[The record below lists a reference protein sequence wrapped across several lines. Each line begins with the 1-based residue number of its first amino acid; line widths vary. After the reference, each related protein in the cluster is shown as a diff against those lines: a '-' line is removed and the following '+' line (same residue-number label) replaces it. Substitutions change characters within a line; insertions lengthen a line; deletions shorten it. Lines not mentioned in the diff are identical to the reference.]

1 MSGPP
6 EHRHS
11 PYFPPDGVCNLVRYG
26 NYYGTHSVTIPCN
39 YYVSFDMGEIGCVTR
54 SVTRMCSLRG
64 QNVRFFCV
72 TVSVTFT
79 VKLSDRTSTHTW
91 APSASE
97 VRRQL
102 AMCTL
107 DVLKLSITK
116 GSFNSSC

>member
-1 MSGPP
+1 ML
-6 EHRHS
+6 
-11 PYFPPDGVCNLVRYG
+11 Y
-26 NYYGTHSVTIPCN
+26 
-39 YYVSFDMGEIGCVTR
+39 
-54 SVTRMCSLRG
+54 
-64 QNVRFFCV
+64 
-72 TVSVTFT
+72 TVYKDVYE
-79 VKLSDRTSTHTW
+79 VMMKLNKGRLSDRTSAHTW